1 MAGISYS
8 CGCRST
14 STASLSSHHASH
26 PSSQHSLLVRRRA
39 WRTLLEASHTLA
51 RHVYPPRN
59 EMNGHRR
66 LDVGPPRAKMH
77 AARSRSSSLQ
87 VYKIFA
93 LHCALWHKARPWQP
107 LATLPLMALRDTGS
121 MIGLCSQLKTPPRPA
136 DSSGGRSVWR
146 SGATNINSTGL
157 LAPAIGHPSDGLR
170 WRARPTLPC
179 LLIGMRAWPPRPP
192 RGPKLNVDIPGNAPP
207 RAVSHPAAKVI
218 DGRYEVR
225 PSLVGCAIDHCR

>member
-1 MAGISYS
+1 MGGRDVDFQLPQHHLAASRSPCALTAPGLCTALS
-8 CGCRST
+8 GTRST

-93 LHCALWHKARPWQP
+93 LHCALWHKHDRP
-107 LATLPLMALRDTGS
+107 
-121 MIGLCSQLKTPPRPA
+121 
-136 DSSGGRSVWR
+136 
-146 SGATNINSTGL
+146 L
-157 LAPAIGHPSDGLR
+157 LAVKDTTQTGGQFGWPIGVAQ
-170 WRARPTLPC
+170 WC
-179 LLIGMRAWPPRPP
+179 NEY
-192 RGPKLNVDIPGNAPP
+192 KLYRTPGACH
-207 RAVSHPAAKVI
+207 RS
-218 DGRYEVR
+218 
-225 PSLVGCAIDHCR
+225 SL